1 MIHQLKIERKYF
13 SQIVDGSKTFEVRK
27 DDRNYQSGDYLALNE
42 VYEGEYTGF
51 SMLVLVTTLLN
62 DPKFCKSGFV
72 IMSIQRCSVEPASSA
87 DRSSILLRR

>member
-27 DDRNYQSGDYLALNE
+27 DDRDYQTGDYLALNE
-42 VYEGEYTGF
+42 VCEGEYTGF
-51 SMLVLVTTLLN
+51 SMLVRVTSLLN

-72 IMSIQRCSVEPASSA
+72 IMSIRLCSVEPASPA
-87 DRSSILLRR
+87 DRSAILLRR

>member
-27 DDRNYQSGDYLALNE
+27 DDRDYQTGDYLALNE
-42 VYEGEYTGF
+42 VCEGEYTGF
-51 SMLVLVTTLLN
+51 SMLVMVTSLLN

-72 IMSIQRCSVEPASSA
+72 IMSIRLCSVEPASSA